1 MSNKNILWWF
11 ALLLWAGGSTYWHVC
26 KIKELC
32 YAQPSP
38 EPVSDNFQITPLTI
52 KDGADLDLVS
62 KGNFIFGKSGQNPV
76 LTAVQPEL
84 DSLARYLLSHPGRK
98 VAITGFY
105 SVDESAPSGY
115 DNLGLARAEQVKAH
129 LVGLGLP
136 DSLLVTKG
144 ELLETI
150 RFKED
155 SLFGGIDFAFSGQLP
170 ASEIELAKAEK
181 FENVFKPM
189 DLYFATGS
197 SSYLKTDENR
207 KFVEE
212 AVKYLKANPG
222 KQLVLAGHTDNT
234 GEEELNN
241 VLSKRR
247 AQAVKAEFVSSG
259 IAGNQLLVEAK
270 GELFPKESNDTES
283 GRKANRRVEIV
294 VK

>member
-1 MSNKNILWWF
+1 MSNNNNLWWF

-32 YAQPSP
+32 YAQSSSEPS
-38 EPVSDNFQITPLTI
+38 SDSFPITPLSI
-52 KDGADLDLVS
+52 KDGANLDLVS
-62 KGNFIFGKSGQNPV
+62 KGNFVFSKSGQNPV

-84 DSLARYLLSHPGRK
+84 DSLAGYLLSHPGRK
-98 VAITGFY
+98 IAIVGFY
-105 SVDESAPSGY
+105 SADESAPPGY

-136 DSLLVTKG
+136 DSILVTNG
-144 ELLETI
+144 ELLQSIKFE
-150 RFKED
+150 RD
-155 SLFGGIDFAFSGQLP
+155 SLFGGIDFAFSGQLLT
-170 ASEIELAKAEK
+170 SEVELAKAEK

-197 SSYLKTDENR
+197 SSYLKTEENR

-212 AVKYLKANPG
+212 AVRYLKANQG
-222 KQLVLAGHTDNT
+222 KQLILAGHTDNT

-259 IAGNQLLVEAK
+259 IAGNQLAVEAK
-270 GELFPKESNDTES
+270 GELFPKASNDTES